1 MRSLFCAAILCRTG
15 NGFNPQLRASW
26 QPGPSG
32 CSAANPS
39 LRLESRA
46 AVVCMTG
53 KDARGFVRVHAE
65 AEKAMFRSN
74 LFRKLLTWMLVQEDA
89 EEEDLLRGRVK
100 SRSCREAM
108 AHDWYESALFL
119 IENFPSEP
127 SGWFHKARSL
137 QMLGDYAAA
146 LAAAEHALE
155 LAPKNSV
162 YRANCDEIRYLL
174 ATTPPNASKPGEWK
188 VGDEGLAKSAE
199 LLRESRA
206 AKMAF
211 ACQLQKTAQLANHG
225 RFEEAQRKCDEAGA
239 SSDAIDALRMEF
251 LLLNGRT
258 ERVCRMKDEDGDLA
272 PGTTARLESLERIRS
287 SQFIESQSLER
298 SLAASPED
306 P

>member
-1 MRSLFCAAILCRTG
+1 
-15 NGFNPQLRASW
+15 
-26 QPGPSG
+26 
-32 CSAANPS
+32 
-39 LRLESRA
+39 
-46 AVVCMTG
+46 MTG
-53 KDARGFVRVHAE
+53 KDARGFVRVQAE
-65 AEKAMFRSN
+65 AEKAMLGSN

-89 EEEDLLRGRVK
+89 EEEHLLRGRVK
-100 SRSCREAM
+100 SRSFREEM
-108 AHDWYESALFL
+108 ALDWYESARFL
-119 IENFPSEP
+119 IENVPSEP

-174 ATTPPNASKPGEWK
+174 ATTPPNASKPGEWQ

-211 ACQLQKTAQLANHG
+211 ACQLQKTVQLASHG